1 MVAGWPWVMDTSD
14 QEIRVI
20 QPLDS
25 FRDKWFLWIQF
36 ESHFT
41 NPRSTLPQLSKST
54 HTPPGYTRRLRTLQ
68 SPNAS
73 LFQKPGQD
81 PVLQFLN
88 DFVPWT
94 SLAFWFCSCIKLS
107 HVTGNS
113 QSLGYKA
120 CIRQSA
126 VQGRVQ
132 RPGGIWL
139 TFHRKLKRP
148 HSDIESRLPKPV
160 TNSWPFCF
168 GAKCRTLPL
177 DNLLTS
183 DQYSVPCKL
192 RVEVP
197 TRSRDVGS
205 APS

>member
-1 MVAGWPWVMDTSD
+1 MVAGWPCNGYLRSRN
-14 QEIRVI
+14 QSHS
-20 QPLDS
+20 LDS

-81 PVLQFLN
+81 PVLQFQN
-88 DFVPWT
+88 DFVPGT

-107 HVTGNS
+107 RVTES
-113 QSLGYKA
+113 KA

-168 GAKCRTLPL
+168 GAKCRTLPV
-177 DNLLTS
+177 DDLLTS
-183 DQYSVPCKL
+183 D
-192 RVEVP
+192 
-197 TRSRDVGS
+197 
-205 APS
+205 